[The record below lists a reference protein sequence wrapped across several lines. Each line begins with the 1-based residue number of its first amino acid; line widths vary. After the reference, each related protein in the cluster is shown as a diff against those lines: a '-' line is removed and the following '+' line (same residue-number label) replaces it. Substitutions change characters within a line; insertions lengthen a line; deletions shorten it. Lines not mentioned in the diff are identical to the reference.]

1 LEGVCFRRCFWL
13 AAVLA
18 AWLPCSAFAAPK
30 THVRLLLSAESARAG
45 DTIWAGLEMDMPPT
59 WHTYWR
65 NGGDAGEPTKID
77 WDLPPG
83 VSAGEINWPIPSKLS
98 EPAGDTPL
106 VTYVYT
112 NKVVLLTSIVLA
124 KDLHPGPLELKA
136 AAHWMEC
143 SDICVFASNSVTA
156 TLTIAEEAKPSA
168 DATLLEQWR
177 QKVPPRASAGEAGA
191 SWDSLRSESNS
202 RPLIIEWKTN
212 AAPADFYPYANTN
225 FDVEG
230 TTRTLPGSA
239 DVVRLEKIVKTN
251 ETKWPDHVAGILV
264 GKLDSDEPVGVEV
277 DLAIKSPAAMIPP
290 VAPGSL
296 ATILLLAFLGGLILN
311 IMPCVLPIIALKI
324 LGFVNQSAEIPGR
337 VRNLGLVYGLG
348 VMVSFLILAGLAI
361 GVQHAGGIANWGDAF
376 RHPGFQVALTVL
388 MTLIALNL
396 FGVFEITLSSRAVG
410 AASGLASRHGAS
422 GAFFNGVLATVLAT
436 PCTAPF
442 LGAALAFAFT
452 QSAVVTLVVF
462 AAAGAGFAFP
472 FVLLCAE
479 PRWLGLLPKP
489 GAWME
494 KFKVAMGF
502 PMLATAVWLM
512 WLSAKEADEVLWLGL
527 ALVILALAAWIW
539 GEFVQ
544 RGTRRKG
551 LAAVICVALI
561 AADFGLLVETKPAK
575 DAIVWKLWSPQ
586 AVEDAQRAGHPV
598 LVDFTAKS
606 CLTCQV
612 NKRTSLEIARTR
624 AKLRQIGA
632 VTLVGDFTR
641 DDPAIAGELQQFN
654 RGGVPLVLVYS
665 KDPSKPPQTLPVI
678 LTPAIVLGALDE
690 AAQ

>member
-1 LEGVCFRRCFWL
+1 
-13 AAVLA
+13 
-18 AWLPCSAFAAPK
+18 
-30 THVRLLLSAESARAG
+30 
-45 DTIWAGLEMDMPPT
+45 MDMPPT

-83 VSAGEINWPIPSKLS
+83 VSAGEINWPIPAKLS
-98 EPAGDTPL
+98 EPAGDTPI

-112 NKVVLLTSIVLA
+112 NKVVLLIPIALA

-143 SDICVFASNSVTA
+143 SDICVFASNSA
-156 TLTIAEEAKPSA
+156 AARLTIADETKPSA
-168 DATLLEQWR
+168 DAAVLKQWR
-177 QKVPPRASAGEAGA
+177 QRVPIRASAGEASA
-191 SWDSLRSESNS
+191 SWEGLRFESNS
-202 RPLIIEWKTN
+202 RPVVIEWKTS
-212 AAPADFYPYANTN
+212 AARADFYPYANSN
-225 FDVEG
+225 FDVGG
-230 TTRTLPGSA
+230 TTMTLQGSA
-239 DVVRLEKIVKTN
+239 AIARLEKIVKTN
-251 ETKWPDHVAGILV
+251 KTEWPGRLAGILV
-264 GKLDSDEPVGVEV
+264 GRLDSSEPAAVEV
-277 DLAIKSPAAMIPP
+277 DLAIQAPAAMIPP
-290 VAPGSL
+290 AAPGSV
-296 ATILLLAFLGGLILN
+296 AAILLLAFVGGLILN
-311 IMPCVLPIIALKI
+311 VMPCVLPIIALKI
-324 LGFVNQSAEIPGR
+324 LGFVKQSAETPGR
-337 VRNLGLVYGLG
+337 VRNLGIVYGLG
-348 VMVSFLILAGLAI
+348 VMASFLILAGLAI

-376 RHPGFQVALTVL
+376 RHPRFQVGLTVL

-396 FGVFEITLSSRAVG
+396 FGVFEVTLSSRAAG
-410 AASGLASRHGAS
+410 AASGLASRQGAS

-452 QSAVVTLVVF
+452 QSALVTAVVF

-472 FVLLCAE
+472 FVVLCAE
-479 PRWLGLLPKP
+479 PRWLKLLPKP

-494 KFKVAMGF
+494 RFKVAMGF

-512 WLSAKEADEVLWLGL
+512 WLSANGADEVLWLGL
-527 ALVILALAAWIW
+527 FLVILALAAWMW

-544 RGTRRKG
+544 RGARRKG
-551 LAAVICVALI
+551 LAALICAALV
-561 AADFGLLVETKPAK
+561 AADFGLLVETKPSS
-575 DAIVWKLWSPQ
+575 DAIVWNVWSPQ
-586 AVEDAQRAGHPV
+586 AVEEAQRAGHPV

-624 AKLRQIGA
+624 AKLKQIGA
-632 VTLVGDFTR
+632 VALAGDFTR
-641 DDPAIAGELQQFN
+641 EDPAIARELQRFN

-665 KDPSKPPQTLPVI
+665 KDPSRPPERLPVV
-678 LTPAIVLGALDE
+678 LTPAIVLGALDQ

>member
-1 LEGVCFRRCFWL
+1 LRRFFWL

-30 THVRLLLSAESARAG
+30 THVRLLLSAESARPG

-65 NGGDAGEPTKID
+65 NGGDAGEPIKID

-83 VSAGEINWPIPSKLS
+83 VSAGEINWPIPAKLT
-98 EPAGDTPL
+98 EPAGDTPI

-112 NKVVLLTSIVLA
+112 NKVVLLIPIALA

-136 AAHWMEC
+136 AARWMEC
-143 SDICVFASNSVTA
+143 SDICVFASNSVTVPLA
-156 TLTIAEEAKPSA
+156 IGEETKPSA
-168 DATLLEQWR
+168 DAALLEQWR

-191 SWDSLRSESNS
+191 SWESAGFESNS
-202 RPLIIEWKTN
+202 RPVIIEWKTN

-230 TTRTLPGSA
+230 TTETLKGGA
-239 DVVRLEKIVKTN
+239 EVARLKKIVKTN
-251 ETKWPDHVAGILV
+251 ETRWPDRLEGILV
-264 GKLDSDEPVGVEV
+264 GKLDSSEPIAVEV
-277 DLAIKSPAAMIPP
+277 DLGIKAHTATMPS
-290 VAPGSL
+290 VTPGSL
-296 ATILLLAFLGGLILN
+296 ATILLLAFVGGLILN
-311 IMPCVLPIIALKI
+311 VMPCVLPIIALKI
-324 LGFVNQSAEIPGR
+324 LGFVKQSAEAPGR
-337 VRNLGLVYGLG
+337 VRNLGIVYGLG
-348 VMVSFLILAGLAI
+348 VMASFLILAGLAI
-361 GVQHAGGIANWGDAF
+361 GVQQAGGVANWGDAF
-376 RHPGFQVALTVL
+376 RHPQFQVALTVL

-396 FGVFEITLSSRAVG
+396 FGVFEITLSSRAAG
-410 AASGLASRHGAS
+410 AASGLASRQGAS

-452 QSAVVTLVVF
+452 QSALVTLVVF

-472 FVLLCAE
+472 FVLLCAR
-479 PRWLGLLPKP
+479 PRWLKLMPKP

-494 KFKVAMGF
+494 KFKVGMGF

-512 WLSAKEADEVLWLGL
+512 WLSANGADEVLWLGEF
-527 ALVILALAAWIW
+527 LVVLALAAWIW

-544 RGTRRKG
+544 RGARRKG
-551 LAAVICVALI
+551 LAAVICVALA
-561 AADFGLLVETKPAK
+561 AADFGLLLETKPARE
-575 DAIVWKLWSPQ
+575 AIVWKVWSPQ
-586 AVEDAQRAGHPV
+586 AVDEAQREGHPV

-612 NKRTSLEIARTR
+612 NKRTSLEITRTR

-632 VTLVGDFTR
+632 VALEADFTR
-641 DDPAIAGELQQFN
+641 EDPAIAVELQQFN
-654 RGGVPLVLVYS
+654 RAGVPLVLVYS
-665 KDPSKPPQTLPVI
+665 KDPSKPPQTLPVL
-678 LTPAIVLGALDE
+678 LTPSIVLDALDR

>member
-1 LEGVCFRRCFWL
+1 V
-13 AAVLA
+13 AVLA

-30 THVRLLLSAESARAG
+30 THIRLLLSAETARPG

-83 VSAGEINWPIPSKLS
+83 LSAGEINWPIPAKLS
-98 EPAGDTPL
+98 EPAGDTPII
-106 VTYVYT
+106 TYVYT
-112 NKVVLLTSIVLA
+112 NKVVLLTPIALA
-124 KDLHPGPLELKA
+124 KDLHPGPIELKA
-136 AAHWMEC
+136 AVHWMEC
-143 SDICVFASNSVTA
+143 SDICIFSSNSA
-156 TLTIAEEAKPSA
+156 SAPLTIADETKPSA
-168 DATLLEQWR
+168 DAALLDQWR
-177 QKVPPRASAGEAGA
+177 QKVPPRASAGEASA
-191 SWDSLRSESNS
+191 SWDVLRSFASNS
-202 RPLIIEWKTN
+202 RPVIIEWKTN

-225 FDVEG
+225 FDVAG
-230 TTRTLPGSA
+230 TTTTLTSGA
-239 DVVRLEKIVKTN
+239 GAVRLEKIIKTN
-251 ETKWPDHVAGILV
+251 ETEWPDHLAGILV
-264 GKLDSDEPVGVEV
+264 GKLDSSEPVAVEV
-277 DLAIKSPAAMIPP
+277 DLAIINAPAATISH

-296 ATILLLAFLGGLILN
+296 ATMLLLAFIGGLILN

-324 LGFVNQSAEIPGR
+324 LGFVKQSAEVPGR
-337 VRNLGLVYGLG
+337 VRTLGIVYGLG
-348 VMVSFLILAGLAI
+348 VMASFLILAGLAI
-361 GVQHAGGIANWGDAF
+361 GVQHAGGVANWGDAF
-376 RHPGFQVALTVL
+376 RHPRFQVGLTIL

-396 FGVFEITLSSRAVG
+396 FGVFEITLSSKAAG
-410 AASGLASRHGAS
+410 AASGLASRQGAS

-452 QSAVVTLVVF
+452 QSSFVILVVF

-479 PRWLGLLPKP
+479 PRWLTLLPRP

-512 WLSAKEADEVLWLGL
+512 WLSANGADEVLWLGL
-527 ALVILALAAWIW
+527 FLVILALAAWIW

-544 RGTRRKG
+544 RGGRGKG
-551 LAAVICVALI
+551 LAAVICVVLV
-561 AADFGLLVETKPAK
+561 AADFGVLIETKPAK
-575 DAIVWKLWSPQ
+575 QAIVWNVWSPQ

-612 NKRTSLEIARTR
+612 NKRTSLEISRTR
-624 AKLRQIGA
+624 AKLKEIGA
-632 VTLVGDFTR
+632 VALIADFTR

-665 KDPSKPPQTLPVI
+665 RDPSKPPQTLPVI
-678 LTPAIVLGALDE
+678 LTPAIVVAALDR